1 MEKVNNWEVIC
12 GHQEN
17 GILLLGTRERNRI
30 VMEMDAGAVGVG
42 VLNKGLGRGMIIVL
56 GTLSRR
62 VLSWLYSR
70 KAIPPT
76 KILCTRRP

>member
-1 MEKVNNWEVIC
+1 
-12 GHQEN
+12 
-17 GILLLGTRERNRI
+17 
-30 VMEMDAGAVGVG
+30 MEMDAGAVGVG

-70 KAIPPT
+70 KAIPP
-76 KILCTRRP
+76 KILCRRRKSRKLRPFFLKELNSIASCNH